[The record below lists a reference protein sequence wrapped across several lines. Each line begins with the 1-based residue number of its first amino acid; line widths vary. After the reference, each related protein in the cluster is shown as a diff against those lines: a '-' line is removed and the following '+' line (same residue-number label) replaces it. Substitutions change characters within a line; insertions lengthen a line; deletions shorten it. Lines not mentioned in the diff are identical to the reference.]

1 MQAQQKPN
9 RFEGCTKGFIHH
21 NPMYFGMTN
30 PPGVVDQIEF
40 GFFGTVPGGHSHV
53 HMVWLFIP
61 DRAPFARLEAL
72 FDSWATLA
80 AVTNVLDA
88 LVPPVNDRHYNITPD
103 EFKELL
109 KKCGF
114 ADYTDYV
121 NEFSWE
127 MRGRADGGDD
137 PTDL

>member
-1 MQAQQKPN
+1 MSEQEKSN

-21 NPMYFGMTN
+21 GPMYFGMTN
-30 PPGVVDQIEF
+30 PPGIADQIEF
-40 GFFGTVPGGHSHV
+40 GFFGAVPGGHSHV
-53 HMVWLFIP
+53 HMVWLEM
-61 DRAPFARLEAL
+61 RGQAPFARLEAL

-80 AVTNVLDA
+80 TITDVLEA
-88 LVPPVNDRHYNITPD
+88 LVPPVNNRHYNITPD
-103 EFKELL
+103 EFKGLL

-114 ADYTDYV
+114 TDYTDYV

-127 MRGRADGGDD
+127 LPGRADRGEN